1 MADAFDRMEELKDLL
16 DLARQEGDA
25 LAEAAALYDIGRV
38 YLKDK
43 IWNRAEDFL
52 AQCEQVCRAAGFLEN
67 LAQVL
72 IDRAGAASAT
82 QEAGRA
88 ESLLRE
94 AGAVYEGLGQPQG
107 RARVLD
113 LLAEAALAR
122 DDPEAAL
129 IAAGEGLALC
139 RLHGDKVG
147 AVYFLER
154 VLPLLKQA
162 GLTAETAGAYRELI
176 TLAESLG
183 DMERMALGLV
193 GLADLYEKAGER
205 KGAAPCLE
213 MAHDL
218 YLKLGKEREAG
229 LVRAYLS
236 QMGGGPQELEK

>member
-1 MADAFDRMEELKDLL
+1 MDAYERMEELKDLL

-25 LAEAAALYDIGRV
+25 LAEAATLHDIGRI

-52 AQCEQVCRAAGFLEN
+52 MQCEQVCRAAGLWEN

-72 IDRAGAASAT
+72 IDRADAASAAL
-82 QEAGRA
+82 EAGKA
-88 ESLLRE
+88 ETLLRE

-107 RARVLD
+107 QARVLD
-113 LLAEAALAR
+113 RLAEAALGR
-122 DDPEAAL
+122 GDPETAL
-129 IAAGEGLALC
+129 TAAGEGLSLC

-154 VLPLLKQA
+154 MLPLLKEA
-162 GLTAETAGAYRELI
+162 GRTTETAGAYRELI
-176 TLAESLG
+176 SLAEGIG
-183 DMERMALGLV
+183 DRERMAMGLV
-193 GLADLYEKAGER
+193 GLADLYEKADEQ
-205 KGAAPCLE
+205 KEAAPCLE

-218 YLKLGKEREAG
+218 YLRLGKEREAG

-236 QMGGGPQELEK
+236 QIGGGAGSAQK